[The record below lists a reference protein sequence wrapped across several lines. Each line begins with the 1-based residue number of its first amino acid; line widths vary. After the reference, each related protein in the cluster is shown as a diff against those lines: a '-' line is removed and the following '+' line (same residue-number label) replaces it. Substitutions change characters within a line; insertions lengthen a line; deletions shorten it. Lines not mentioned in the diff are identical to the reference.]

1 MKKIAMKVKKNSNN
15 KMISTLLVIP
25 SSNKAAPYDNHEY
38 FAGWFSFLPA
48 GKLEWFSINR
58 IAFSS
63 Q

>member
-1 MKKIAMKVKKNSNN
+1 
-15 KMISTLLVIP
+15 MISTLLVIP
-25 SSNKAAPYDNHEY
+25 SSNKAAQYDNHEY